1 MPRLSQHGEVSNVVQ
16 PRVKVKWKKFSFPYL
31 LLLPSLIIIFGV
43 NIYPILHSL
52 YISFF
57 RYHLLFPRVVFNGL
71 ENYRMV
77 LKDPVFQASLLRTLY
92 FVVVS
97 ISLEMLLGLI
107 VALMLNENFKGRGL
121 IRALIIIPW
130 AIPTIVNGVLWRWIY
145 QPNFGALNGLL
156 YQLGIIDSYKY
167 WLAKTF
173 LAMNMTI
180 LADAWHMTPFY
191 VLLILAGLQ
200 GIPGSLYEAAR
211 VDGAS
216 WFRQLWHITLPLLKP
231 TFLVIL
237 VVRTIETFRVFD
249 IIYALTGGGPGDGT
263 KVIGYYAY
271 EQTFR
276 FMDFGTG
283 AAVSIII
290 TLSVLFLA
298 VAYIRLLST
307 SD

>member
-1 MPRLSQHGEVSNVVQ
+1 
-16 PRVKVKWKKFSFPYL
+16 
-31 LLLPSLIIIFGV
+31 
-43 NIYPILHSL
+43 L

-57 RYHLLFPRVVFNGL
+57 RYHLLFPGKAFNGFT
-71 ENYRMV
+71 NYFNV
-77 LKDPVFQASLLRTLY
+77 LTDPVFLASLWRTLY

-97 ISLEMLLGLI
+97 ISLEMFLGLS
-107 VALMLNENFKGRGL
+107 VALVLNEEFKGRG
-121 IRALIIIPW
+121 IVRALIIIPW

-156 YQLGIIDSYKY
+156 YQFGLIDSYKN
-167 WLAKTF
+167 WLARPF

-200 GIPGSLYEAAR
+200 GISPTLYEAGR

-216 WFRQLWHITLPLLKP
+216 WFRQLRHITLPLLKP

-237 VVRTIETFRVFD
+237 VIRTIETFRVFD

-263 KVIGYYAY
+263 KVVGYYAY

-276 FMDFGTG
+276 FLDFGTG
-283 AAVSIII
+283 SAVSILI
-290 TLSVLFLA
+290 TAAVLLLA
-298 VAYIRLLST
+298 IMYIRLLNV
-307 SD
+307 DE

>member
-1 MPRLSQHGEVSNVVQ
+1 
-16 PRVKVKWKKFSFPYL
+16 
-31 LLLPSLIIIFGV
+31 
-43 NIYPILHSL
+43 
-52 YISFF
+52 
-57 RYHLLFPRVVFNGL
+57 
-71 ENYRMV
+71 
-77 LKDPVFQASLLRTLY
+77 
-92 FVVVS
+92 
-97 ISLEMLLGLI
+97 
-107 VALMLNENFKGRGL
+107 MLNENFKGRGL

-156 YQLGIIDSYKY
+156 YQLGIIDSYKN
-167 WLAKTF
+167 WLAKPF